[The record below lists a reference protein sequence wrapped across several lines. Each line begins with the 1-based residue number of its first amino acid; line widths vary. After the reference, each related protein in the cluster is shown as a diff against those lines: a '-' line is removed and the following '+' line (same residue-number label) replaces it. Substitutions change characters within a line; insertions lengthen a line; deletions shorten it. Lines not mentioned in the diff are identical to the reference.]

1 MIVSPEPA
9 RGIFLNVFD
18 FRKEIVTQPI
28 VSYCS
33 IISFDVSILLR
44 VARLDEQ
51 QIDTMFLSPR
61 GQQSTDILRPVI
73 TADLSWLPPPLN
85 HLIQCALNADSGQRE
100 IDLDYESFAIKVVN
114 DVE

>member
-85 HLIQCALNADSGQRE
+85 HLIQCAFNADSGQRE
-100 IDLDYESFAIKVVN
+100 VDFDYESFAIKVVN

>member
-61 GQQSTDILRPVI
+61 GQQSNDILKPVI
-73 TADLSWLPPPLN
+73 TADLSLFPPPLSN
-85 HLIQCALNADSGQRE
+85 LIQCALNADSVQRE
-100 IDLDYESFAIKVVN
+100 VDFDYESFAIKVVN

>member
-85 HLIQCALNADSGQRE
+85 HLIQCAFNADSGQRE
-100 IDLDYESFAIKVVN
+100 VDFDYESFAIKVVD